1 MLRLQYFTPDDFDQ
15 LITWSGD
22 EAFLLQWSGPQ
33 FKYPLSVDQLESY
46 MQGANNKDSSERF
59 IYKVVDES
67 VNETIGHLCLS
78 LDRDNRS
85 GRIGKVLLFGASHQG
100 KGYGTQMIQEALRIG
115 FDEHH
120 LHRISLGVFDF
131 NHSAIRCYEKS
142 GFVQEGLIRDARRYK
157 DVFWNLIEMSI
168 LEEEWKKSSLHHQQK
183 RC

>member
-1 MLRLQYFTPDDFDQ
+1 MLRLQAFTPDDFDQ
-15 LITWSGD
+15 LIEWSGD

-33 FKYPLSVDQLESY
+33 FRYPLSIDQLETY
-46 MQGANNKDSSERF
+46 MQGANNKDSSDRL

-67 VNETIGHLCLS
+67 INETVGHLCLS

-85 GRIGKVLLFGASHQG
+85 GRIGKVLLGTNHQG
-100 KGYGTQMIQEALRIG
+100 KGYGEQMIREALRIG
-115 FDEHH
+115 FDDYH

-157 DVFWNLIEMSI
+157 DIFWNLIEMSI
-168 LEEEWKKSSLHHQQK
+168 LEEEWKRMSKVE
-183 RC
+183 